1 MGGWVV
7 ATEATEEVVGGWGGF
22 DVLDHHVH
30 EVGHTLWPG
39 VPHTPP
45 AQGTSC
51 MLSRNAVVALVV
63 MG

>member
-1 MGGWVV
+1 M
-7 ATEATEEVVGGWGGF
+7 GGF